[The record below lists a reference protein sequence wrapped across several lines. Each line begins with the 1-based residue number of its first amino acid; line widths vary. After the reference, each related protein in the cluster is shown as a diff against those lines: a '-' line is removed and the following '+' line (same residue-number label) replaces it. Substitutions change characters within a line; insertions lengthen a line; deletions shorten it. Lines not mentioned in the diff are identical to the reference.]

1 MATFEQLEIQAI
13 SKALDGAVETV
24 VKKVTADVTANL
36 QEATPVKTGWAQSN
50 WVPKIG
56 RGINGVVGSKVG
68 VLTTAQITG
77 LLEVQ
82 SRYKVSQGK
91 VFINNNVPYIL
102 VLNDG
107 TSTQAP
113 RGFVQIAI
121 RKAVTEDILSLDS
134 G

>member
-36 QEATPVKTGWAQSN
+36 QEATPVDTGWAQSN
-50 WVPKIG
+50 WIPKIG
-56 RGINGVVGSKVG
+56 RGFNGVVGSKAG
-68 VLTTAQITG
+68 VLTTAQITA

-82 SRYKVSQGK
+82 SRYTLKQGK

-102 VLNDG
+102 RLNDG
-107 TSTQAP
+107 YSKQAP
-113 RGFVQIAI
+113 AGFVQIAI
-121 RKAVTEDILSLDS
+121 RKAITQDILSLDS